1 MPKFALGLPQLQYSQ
16 DGGLQAQ
23 IFKQK
28 GQQQLFQV
36 SPYQTYQV
44 TVVFLC
50 MLRKVELSRT
60 FSVPKS
66 ALCIDG

>member
-1 MPKFALGLPQLQYSQ
+1 MPKFAPGPPQLQYSQ

-44 TVVFLC
+44 TGVFSLSVC
-50 MLRKVELSRT
+50 CRKL
-60 FSVPKS
+60 
-66 ALCIDG
+66 G